1 MRWSGKC
8 VQIPPPLLR
17 RPRVG
22 GAFLLSGSGSA
33 YAVMLRAIGIPSVVV
48 NGYAGGEWNPY
59 GNYFLVRQSDAEAWR
74 DSKMRKETPTLKSML
89 ADITAK
95 VRKERSA

>member
-1 MRWSGKC
+1 MDEFGE
-8 VQIPPPLLR
+8 
-17 RPRVG
+17 
-22 GAFLLSGSGSA
+22 
-33 YAVMLRAIGIPSVVV
+33 M
-48 NGYAGGEWNPY
+48 YAGGVCAKTAKRIVLKEGIPY
-59 GNYFLVRQSDAEAWR
+59 LKVNGRTLVRQSDAEAWR